1 MEEIMNYDEVMEPE
15 MEIIETEDGKSG
27 IGTGTAMLIGAGLTL
42 ATAAVVKL
50 VKKGIAKYKTK
61 KELRL
66 VDENDIVEPTEE
78 QITEVTK

>member
-50 VKKGIAKYKTK
+50 VKKGIAKYKAK